1 MDKIW
6 TDASWE
12 EFEYWKDQDERIL
25 AKILQLIKD
34 IDRNG
39 YSGIGHPEPLKGNF
53 AGYWSRRIDEK
64 NRLIYKIEGGNI
76 LIIQCGSHYGD
87 K

>member
-1 MDKIW
+1 MHKIW

-12 EFEYWKDQDERIL
+12 EFEHWMNINDRTL
-25 AKILQLIKD
+25 TKILQLIKD

-39 YSGIGHPEPLKGNF
+39 YVGIGHPEPLKDNF

-64 NRLIYKIEGGNI
+64 NRLIYKIEDGNI
-76 LIIQCGSHYGD
+76 KIIQCGSHYGD

>member
-6 TDASWE
+6 TDASCE
-12 EFEYWKDQDERIL
+12 EFEYWMDQDERIL
-25 AKILQLIKD
+25 TKILQLIKD

-53 AGYWSRRIDEK
+53 AGYWSRRIVEK

>member
-12 EFEYWKDQDERIL
+12 EFEYWMDQDERIL
-25 AKILQLIKD
+25 TKILQLIKD

-64 NRLIYKIEGGNI
+64 NRLIYKIEGDNI